1 MKGVLAFLLD
11 FVRITLRSTK
21 NGYHDDTLRANQG
34 DTSRPAFSFWRALVS

>member
-1 MKGVLAFLLD
+1 MREVLAFLLG
-11 FVRITLRSTK
+11 FFRNALRSTK